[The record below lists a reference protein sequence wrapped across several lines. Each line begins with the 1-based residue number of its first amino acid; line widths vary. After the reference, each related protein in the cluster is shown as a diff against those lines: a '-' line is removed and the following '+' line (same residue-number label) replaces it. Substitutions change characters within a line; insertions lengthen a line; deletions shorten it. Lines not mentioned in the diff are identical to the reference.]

1 MVGRTRRIAIASL
14 FGIIIFSVRGFIPAP
29 SADFLIGFESF
40 LLALTVIIV
49 GRFGATYVEFV
60 NGLILTPVKLSF
72 APFSLLLALLFGI
85 QIDILSI
92 LLRPKVGPEVRTG
105 RIVAIMTI
113 STATTGL
120 ISYYATAILTS
131 IVPNNPV
138 LNITILVYGVV
149 SGAVGGYL
157 AVKVWKR
164 NLRARFQSQ
173 S

>member
-14 FGIIIFSVRGFIPAP
+14 FGVIIFGIRGFIPAP
-29 SADFLIGFESF
+29 SADFLIGIESF
-40 LLALTVIIV
+40 LLALTVIII

-72 APFSLLLALLFGI
+72 APFSLLLALLGI
-85 QIDILSI
+85 QVDILSM
-92 LLRPKVGPEVRTG
+92 LLRPKVGPDVRTG

-113 STATTGL
+113 STATTGV
-120 ISYYATAILTS
+120 ISYYTTAILTS
-131 IVPNNPV
+131 IVPYNPV
-138 LNITILVYGVV
+138 LDITILVYGVV

-164 NLRARFQSQ
+164 NLRARFHSQ

>member
-1 MVGRTRRIAIASL
+1 MIGRTRRIAIASL
-14 FGIIIFSVRGFIPAP
+14 FGVIIFSVRGFIPPP

-85 QIDILSI
+85 QVDLLSM
-92 LLRPKVGPEVRTG
+92 LLRPKVGAEVRTG
-105 RIVAIMTI
+105 RIVAIMII

-120 ISYYATAILTS
+120 ISYYTTVILTS
-131 IVPNNPV
+131 LLPYNPV
-138 LNITILVYGVV
+138 LDITILVYGVV
-149 SGAVGGYL
+149 NGALGGYL